1 MNMTTWQVPF
11 SPEWEEKRRR
21 RRDGNFVGLLMLS
34 FLVGQFSV
42 SVLRALAIRAG
53 ILDVARLGN
62 NGYLVLSMLQYVL
75 YLVVPTLIVALI
87 ARRGYNPFPTRRV
100 ERGTY
105 VVAVGGGMA
114 FAVLANYAAG
124 LVMSF
129 LAQFGVPYP
138 DFPSTIEPTGMSLLL
153 NVISVA
159 VFPALAEEMAFR
171 GYMLGALRAHSD
183 RMAIVLSAVLFG
195 LVHGNAVQIPFAF
208 LLGLVLGWLVVQTD
222 CIWPAVVLHFANNLT
237 GVLLDWCGAIGWDE
251 ATLTG
256 AAFLVY
262 CVTGGLVM
270 LALYVKKSQS
280 RGDLLQPIGGAAAGS
295 KHVSGVVAA
304 PALII
309 SLVVWIL
316 TVMVNML

>member
-1 MNMTTWQVPF
+1 MPF
-11 SPEWEEKRRR
+11 SSEWEEKRRR
-21 RRDGNFVGLLMLS
+21 RRDGNFVGFLMLA
-34 FLVGQFSV
+34 FLAGQIGVGTLLGL
-42 SVLRALAIRAG
+42 VLAANIFDVTQ
-53 ILDVARLGN
+53 LDGT
-62 NGYLVLSMLQYVL
+62 GKMVLSMLEYVL

-105 VVAVGGGMA
+105 VVAIGGGMA
-114 FAVLANYAAG
+114 FAVLANYAAS

-129 LAQFGVPYP
+129 LMQFGMPYP
-138 DFPSTIEPTGMSLLL
+138 NFPSTVEPTGMSLLL

-159 VFPALAEEMAFR
+159 VFPALAEEMVFR

-183 RMAIVLSAVLFG
+183 RLAIVLSAVLFG

-222 CIWPAVVLHFANNLT
+222 CIWPAVLLHFTNNLT
-237 GVLLDWCGAIGWDE
+237 SVLLDWCGAIGWDKV
-251 ATLTG
+251 TLTG
-256 AAFLVY
+256 AAFLAY
-262 CVTGGLVM
+262 CVIGGLVM
-270 LALYVKKSQS
+270 LALYAKKTQF
-280 RGDLLQPIGGAAAGS
+280 RGDLLRPINGATTGS
-295 KHVSGVVAA
+295 KRVSGVMAA

-309 SLVVWIL
+309 SLVIWIL